1 MNRLGMWS
9 ALAYFLL
16 GAAYAAVVATGM
28 AANGLAKPMVDPILA
43 IMELLTLLGAPL
55 LVIIMAAVHASATP
69 NKKAYSGAALAF
81 MTLVVGL
88 TCAVHFVGLTALRQV
103 GAAGIRWPS
112 TLYALELLAWD
123 VFLGISLV
131 CAAPVF
137 QGNGLRHAIRT
148 CLLVTGSLCLLGTL
162 GPATGQM
169 GLQFIAVAGYGVVLP
184 LTALL
189 VAIDFR
195 GAHRSDRR
203 QTYEEDQ

>member
-1 MNRLGMWS
+1 MNRLGLWS
-9 ALAYFLL
+9 AFAYFLL
-16 GAAYAAVVATGM
+16 AAVYAVVVAIGM
-28 AANGLAKPMVDPILA
+28 ATTGLAKPIVDPILA

-55 LVIIMAAVHASATP
+55 LVIMMAVVHASAAP
-69 NKKAYSGAALAF
+69 DKKACSGAALAF

-103 GAAGIRWPS
+103 GAAGISWPS

-123 VFLGISLV
+123 VFLGLSLM

-162 GPATGQM
+162 GPATGRM
-169 GLQFIAVAGYGVVLP
+169 GLQFVAVAGYGVVLP
-184 LTALL
+184 ITALL

-195 GAHRSDRR
+195 RADRIGSPR
-203 QTYEEDQ
+203 PAT